1 MSEIRLDRI
10 HNQYVI
16 IAPERLHR
24 PSLRSRNENEETQ
37 TRCPFCE
44 GNEDLTPHEIYA
56 LRDNETNSS
65 SWRVRVVPNI
75 YKAMQIELDHKSRRE
90 GMFESLPGVGAHEI
104 VIDTPCH
111 NCEMHELK
119 SSDIEAWLRTLIIRM
134 DDLKKDGRLIYLMA
148 FKNVG
153 FHAGAAQ
160 EHPHTQ
166 LIALPVMPQDETL
179 FLERN
184 MRYYRRHGRGIVED
198 NVSNEIANKE
208 RIVYEMGDFVAFCP
222 YASAYPFEVMI
233 APKKNRASLFA
244 CSRNEIAELSLMV
257 RKVFEMLEK
266 QLGKFDYNLYFKLA
280 PLNANFENEEYVAH
294 LEKNYRFY
302 IRIVPRIYRLGGFE
316 LATSM
321 LINSVAP
328 EECARLLRGG
338 E

>member
-24 PSLRSRNENEETQ
+24 PSLRTYDESVSQ
-37 TRCPFCE
+37 GGQCPFCQ
-44 GNEDLTPHEIYA
+44 GNEHLTPPEIYA
-56 LRDNETNSS
+56 LRNNEANSS
-65 SWRVRVVPNI
+65 GWRVRVVPNI
-75 YKAMQIELDHKSRRE
+75 YKALQIELDHHSKRE
-90 GMFESLPGVGAHEI
+90 GIFESLPGVGAHEI
-104 VIDTPCH
+104 VIDTPSH
-111 NCEMHELK
+111 ECEMHELK
-119 SSDIEAWLRTLIIRM
+119 THDIESWLRTLIIRM
-134 DDLKKDGRLIYLMA
+134 DDLKKDTRLIYLSI

-166 LIALPVMPQDETL
+166 LIALPIMPQDETL

-184 MRYYRRHGRGIVED
+184 MRYYKRHGRGILED
-198 NVSNEIANKE
+198 IVHNELREKK

-222 YASAYPFEVMI
+222 YASAFPFEVML
-233 APKKNRASLFA
+233 APKKNRSSLNS
-244 CSRNEIAELSLMV
+244 CSRNEIAELSLLL
-257 RKVFEMLEK
+257 RKVFEALEK

-280 PLNANFENEEYVAH
+280 PLNSNFENEEFVDY
-294 LEKNYRFY
+294 LSKNYRFN
-302 IRIVPRIYRLGGFE
+302 IRIVPRIYRQGGFE
-316 LATSM
+316 IATSTQ
-321 LINSVAP
+321 INSVAP